1 MATDEKPN
9 ELGIYDMVDKFIAL
23 ANELV
28 ETQDVGRIGTA
39 MRYATARFNAHESS
53 LKTED
58 LSKEKA
64 DAMKWFGD
72 QFQQMLSEN
81 IDVHIK
87 LQAEQRASQDH

>member
-1 MATDEKPN
+1 MAKKEKTN
-9 ELGIYDMVDKFIAL
+9 ELGIYDMVDQFIAL

-28 ETQDVGRIGTA
+28 DTQDVGRIGTA
-39 MRYATARFNAHESS
+39 MRYATARFNAHEAS

-64 DAMKWFGD
+64 EAIKWFGE

-87 LQAEQRASQDH
+87 IQAEQRSDEN